1 MPIKRYSH
9 YLKNENLL
17 DDYMRLLVENF
28 NVHVTQGVMCT
39 DMLSVGWDGQLY
51 DCDFNQML
59 EIPLNFKPRT
69 IWDINNV
76 SDAPKG
82 IAFDNHCY
90 GCTAGSGS
98 SCGGS
103 LAS

>member
-1 MPIKRYSH
+1 MPIKRYVR
-9 YLKNENLL
+9 YLKNEKKL
-17 DDYMRLLVENF
+17 DDYLRLLVENF

-69 IWDINNV
+69 IWDINDLK
-76 SDAPKG
+76 DAPKG
-82 IAFDNHCY
+82 YCI
-90 GCTAGSGS
+90 
-98 SCGGS
+98 
-103 LAS
+103 

>member
-1 MPIKRYSH
+1 MTTCACSWKISMCMLRKCH
-9 YLKNENLL
+9 
-17 DDYMRLLVENF
+17 
-28 NVHVTQGVMCT
+28 VHRHAIGV
-39 DMLSVGWDGQLY
+39 SVGWDGQLY

-69 IWDINNV
+69 IWDINDLK
-76 SDAPKG
+76 DAPKG

-90 GCTAGSGS
+90 GCTAGAGS

-103 LAS
+103 LES